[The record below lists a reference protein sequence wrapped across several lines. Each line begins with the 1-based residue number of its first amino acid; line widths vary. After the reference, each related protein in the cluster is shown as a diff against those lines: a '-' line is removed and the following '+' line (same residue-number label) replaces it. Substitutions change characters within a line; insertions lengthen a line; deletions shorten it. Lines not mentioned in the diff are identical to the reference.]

1 MTASCH
7 SIRHGP
13 PVTERYLY
21 GGVIVFNKRW
31 AQVGLVALG
40 IFVINALSRLISRLS
55 DRGADA
61 TGIDPMAV
69 IGAGSVIALMAAA
82 GVYWAIRYPFSRIVF
97 DLGAA
102 TIIGALLSLLI
113 GPFVGSNVPFD
124 EGLAT
129 FVGQFL
135 QFLALGAIGVLL
147 GFAGTIVLGKDWK
160 SRGLKRYEER
170 YQKRP
175 HRTVR

>member
-1 MTASCH
+1 
-7 SIRHGP
+7 
-13 PVTERYLY
+13 
-21 GGVIVFNKRW
+21 
-31 AQVGLVALG
+31 VGLIALG
-40 IFVINALSRLISRLS
+40 IFVINGLSRLISRLA

-61 TGIDPMAV
+61 TGIDPMAL
-69 IGAGSVIALMAAA
+69 IGAGLVIVLMAAV
-82 GVYWAIRYPFSRIVF
+82 GVYWAIHYPFSRIVF

-102 TIIGALLSLLI
+102 AIVGALLSLLV
-113 GPFVGSNVPFD
+113 GPFIGGNVPFE
-124 EGLAT
+124 EGLAV

-135 QFLALGAIGVLL
+135 QFLGLAAVGALL
-147 GFAGTIVLGKDWK
+147 GFAGAVVFGKDWK

>member
-1 MTASCH
+1 M
-7 SIRHGP
+7 
-13 PVTERYLY
+13 
-21 GGVIVFNKRW
+21 FNKRW
-31 AQVGLVALG
+31 VRVGLVAFA
-40 IFVINALSRLISRLS
+40 IFVINAVSRLISRLAG
-55 DRGADA
+55 RGEDA
-61 TGIDPMAV
+61 TGIDPMAL
-69 IGAGSVIALMAAA
+69 IGAGTVVLLMAAA
-82 GVYWAIRYPFSRIVF
+82 AAYWAIRYPFSRMVF

-102 TIIGALLSLLI
+102 AIVGALLSLII
-113 GPFVGSNVPFD
+113 GPFVGGNVPFE
-124 EGLAT
+124 EGLGF

-135 QFLALGAIGVLL
+135 QFMGLAALGVFL

>member
-1 MTASCH
+1 
-7 SIRHGP
+7 
-13 PVTERYLY
+13 
-21 GGVIVFNKRW
+21 VIVFNKRW
-31 AQVGLVALG
+31 VRVGLVALA
-40 IFVINALSRLISRLS
+40 IFLINALSRLISRLA
-55 DRGADA
+55 DLGDDA
-61 TGIDPMAV
+61 TVMAV
-69 IGAGSVIALMAAA
+69 IGAGLVVAVMAAA
-82 GVYWAIRYPFSRIVF
+82 AVYWSVRYPFSRMVF

-102 TIIGALLSLLI
+102 AVVGALLSLLI
-113 GPFVGSNVPFD
+113 GPFVGGNVPF
-124 EGLAT
+124 EGGLAS

-135 QFLALGAIGVLL
+135 QFLGLAALGFFL